1 MKYNNNF
8 YKVDKMK
15 VFVSWSGDLSKK
27 IAQELKK
34 WIPCIIQSVEVFY
47 SAEDIEKGENWDSKI
62 SAELSEC
69 SYGIICL
76 TSDNTNAPWIHFE
89 AGAIAKS
96 LDSRVS
102 ALMINIKT
110 SHIQGP
116 LKRYQATKFEKD
128 DFYQLIDS
136 INKATECPLPKDV
149 IETAFEAIWDK
160 MFLSMNEIISNH
172 KPLKSGKE
180 VFKEDPIEEILQ
192 LLRKQ
197 NVLLSS
203 PDQILSPRY
212 LLSILDSA
220 LNESRFRVSNDK
232 NLDELVIELLRLVEI
247 NINIVRDNKLNAN
260 DFAILNDIMDLLKM
274 YIKTTNPRTRGR
286 YMHIRDL
293 ISECSKEFR
302 QNEYDLESALTMQ
315 NIYKREIL

>member
-1 MKYNNNF
+1 MKCYDNL
-8 YKVDKMK
+8 YKGDKMK
-15 VFVSWSGDLSKK
+15 IFVSWSGELSKK
-27 IAQELKK
+27 IAQDLKK

-76 TSDNTNAPWIHFE
+76 TSENTNAPWIHFE

-102 ALMINIKT
+102 ALMLNIKT
-110 SHIQGP
+110 SDIQGP

-128 DFYQLIDS
+128 DFYQLLVS
-136 INKATECPLPKDV
+136 INKATDCPLSKDV

-160 MFLSMNEIISNH
+160 MYHSMNNIVTSYKPIESGNEI
-172 KPLKSGKE
+172 L
-180 VFKEDPIEEILQ
+180 KEDPIEEILQ

-203 PDQILSPRY
+203 PEQILSRGY
-212 LLSILDSA
+212 LLSIL
-220 LNESRFRVSNDK
+220 NESRDMDK
-232 NLDELVIELLRLVEI
+232 ARSY
-247 NINIVRDNKLNAN
+247 DNNSY
-260 DFAILNDIMDLLKM
+260 DMFMDLIKFVDMHTKM
-274 YIKTTNPRTRGR
+274 ILDNQMSPNDVVVLTDLVDFMDFFSKRFGPR
-286 YMHIRDL
+286 IRNRFINLNKNFLESCDTL
-293 ISECSKEFR
+293 RQKE
-302 QNEYDLESALTMQ
+302 DLESAMTKQ

>member
-1 MKYNNNF
+1 MKI
-8 YKVDKMK
+8 
-15 VFVSWSGDLSKK
+15 FVSWSGELSKK

-47 SAEDIEKGENWDSKI
+47 SPEDIEKGENWDSKI

-76 TSDNTNAPWIHFE
+76 TSENTNAPWIHFE

-102 ALMINIKT
+102 ALMLNIKT
-110 SHIQGP
+110 SDIQGP

-128 DFYQLIDS
+128 DFYQLLDS
-136 INKATECPLPKDV
+136 INKATDCPLSKDV

-160 MFLSMNEIISNH
+160 MYHSMNNIVTSY
-172 KPLKSGKE
+172 KPIKSGNE
-180 VFKEDPIEEILQ
+180 ILKEDPIEEILQ

-203 PDQILSPRY
+203 PEQILSRGY
-212 LLSILDSA
+212 LLSIL
-220 LNESRFRVSNDK
+220 NESKDRDMDKARSNDNNSYDIFMDLIK
-232 NLDELVIELLRLVEI
+232 FVDTHTKMILDNQMSPNELVVLTDLM
-247 NINIVRDNKLNAN
+247 
-260 DFAILNDIMDLLKM
+260 DFLDFFSKRFGPRIRNRFMDLNKNYL
-274 YIKTTNPRTRGR
+274 
-286 YMHIRDL
+286 
-293 ISECSKEFR
+293 EFCNRLR
-302 QNEYDLESALTMQ
+302 QEEDLESAMTKQ

>member
-1 MKYNNNF
+1 MKCYDNF
-8 YKVDKMK
+8 YKGDKMK
-15 VFVSWSGDLSKK
+15 IFVSWSGELSKK

-76 TSDNTNAPWIHFE
+76 TSENTNAPWIHFE

-102 ALMINIKT
+102 ALMLNIKT
-110 SHIQGP
+110 SDIQGP

-128 DFYQLIDS
+128 DFYQLLDS
-136 INKATECPLPKDV
+136 INKATDCPLSKEV

-160 MFLSMNEIISNH
+160 MYHSMNNIVTSY
-172 KPLKSGKE
+172 KPIKSGKE
-180 VFKEDPIEEILQ
+180 ILKEDPIEEILQ

-203 PDQILSPRY
+203 PDQILSPGY
-212 LLSILDSA
+212 LLSIL
-220 LNESRFRVSNDK
+220 NESRDLDKNRNNDNISNDLFMELVRFADVHLTMIIDNK
-232 NLDELVIELLRLVEI
+232 MSPKELVILNDLMELL
-247 NINIVRDNKLNAN
+247 
-260 DFAILNDIMDLLKM
+260 DFYSKRRGSIIRNRFMDL
-274 YIKTTNPRTRGR
+274 
-286 YMHIRDL
+286 
-293 ISECSKEFR
+293 KEKYLEFSNRFR
-302 QNEYDLESALTMQ
+302 QKEYDLESAMAKQ